1 MSPMQAVIKRELQG
15 YFSTPIAY
23 VFIVIFL
30 ILSGV
35 FAFYLGGLFE
45 RNQADLLPFF
55 QFHPWLYLFL
65 VPAVSMRMWSEERRS
80 GNIELLMTLPVRQR
94 DLVLGKFLSAW
105 LFVGIALVLTFP
117 IWISINYL
125 GNPDNGLIFASYIGS
140 LLLAGSFL
148 AIGSCISVA
157 NKNQVIAFILTA
169 TICFLF
175 LLAGLPMVLDFFS
188 GWLPQSLVDSIAS
201 TSFLTHYSSI
211 NKGVLD
217 LGDLFYFSLVI
228 SVWLYATSI
237 VLDMKKAD

>member
-1 MSPMQAVIKRELQG
+1 MSPKLAVIKRELQG

-35 FAFYLGGLFE
+35 FAFYLGGLYE
-45 RNQADLLPFF
+45 RGQADLSPFF
-55 QFHPWLYLFL
+55 NFHPWLYLFL

-80 GNIELLMTLPVRQR
+80 GNIELLMTLPVKQS
-94 DLVLGKFLSAW
+94 DLVLGKFLAAW
-105 LFVGIALVLTFP
+105 VFVTIALTFTFP
-117 IWISINYL
+117 IWISVNYL
-125 GNPDNGLIFASYIGS
+125 GNPDNGLILASYIGS

-157 NKNQVIAFILTA
+157 SKNQVIAFIITA
-169 TICFLF
+169 VICFIF
-175 LLAGLPMVLDFFS
+175 LLAGLPMVLDFFNS
-188 GWLPQSLVDSIAS
+188 WLPQVLVDSIAS
-201 TSFLTHYSSI
+201 TSFLTHYASI

-217 LGDLFYFSLVI
+217 LGDIVYFAMVI
-228 SVWLYATSI
+228 AVWLYATSV

>member
-1 MSPMQAVIKRELQG
+1 MNKMLAIIKRELHG

-35 FAFYLGGLFE
+35 FAFYLGGLYE
-45 RNQADLLPFF
+45 RNQADLTPFF
-55 QFHPWLYLFL
+55 NFHPWLYLFL

-80 GNIELLMTLPVRQR
+80 GNIELLITLPVRQR
-94 DLVLGKFLSAW
+94 DLVLGKFFAAW
-105 LFVGIALVLTFP
+105 IFIAIALFLTFP

-125 GNPDNGLIFASYIGS
+125 GEPDNGLIFASYIGS
-140 LLLAGSFL
+140 LLMAGAFL

-169 TICFLF
+169 VICFIF
-175 LLAGLPMVLDFFS
+175 LLSGLPMVLDFFS
-188 GWLPQSLVDSIAS
+188 GWMPQFLVDSIAS
-201 TSFLTHYSSI
+201 TSFMTHFTSI

-217 LGDLFYFSLVI
+217 LGDLVYYFMVI
-228 SVWLYATSI
+228 AIWLIATSI

>member
-1 MSPMQAVIKRELQG
+1 MNPMLAIIRRELQG

-35 FAFYLGGLFE
+35 FAFYLGGLYE
-45 RNQADLLPFF
+45 RNQADLSPFF
-55 QFHPWLYLFL
+55 NFHPWLYLFL

-80 GNIELLMTLPVRQR
+80 GNIELLMTLPVTQK

-105 LFVGIALVLTFP
+105 IFIGIALFFTFP
-117 IWISINYL
+117 IWLSINYL
-125 GNPDNGLIFASYIGS
+125 GEPDNGLIVASYIGS
-140 LLLAGSFL
+140 LLLAGAFL
-148 AIGSCISVA
+148 AIGSCISA
-157 NKNQVIAFILTA
+157 SSKNQVIAFILTA
-169 TICFLF
+169 VICFLF
-175 LLAGLPMVLDFFS
+175 LLAGMPMVLDFFS
-188 GWLPQSLVDSIAS
+188 AWLPQILVDSIAS

-217 LGDLFYFSLVI
+217 LGDLVYFALVI

>member
-1 MSPMQAVIKRELQG
+1 MNPMLAIIKRELQG

-35 FAFYLGGLFE
+35 FAFYLGGLYE
-45 RNQADLLPFF
+45 RNQADLTPFF
-55 QFHPWLYLFL
+55 NFHPWLYLFL

-94 DLVLGKFLSAW
+94 DLVLGKFFSAW
-105 LFVGIALVLTFP
+105 IFVGIALFLTFP

-125 GNPDNGLIFASYIGS
+125 GEPDNGLIVASYVGS
-140 LLLAGSFL
+140 LLLAGAFL
-148 AIGSCISVA
+148 AIGSCISA
-157 NKNQVIAFILTA
+157 SSKNQVIAFILTA
-169 TICFLF
+169 VICFLF
-175 LLAGLPMVLDFFS
+175 LLAGMPMVLDVFS
-188 GWLPQSLVDSIAS
+188 AWLPQIFVDSIAS

-217 LGDLFYFSLVI
+217 LGDIVYFTMII

-237 VLDMKKAD
+237 VLDIKKAD

>member
-1 MSPMQAVIKRELQG
+1 MSPKLAVIKRELQG

-30 ILSGV
+30 MLSGV
-35 FAFYLGGLFE
+35 FAFYLGGLYE
-45 RNQADLLPFF
+45 RNQADLSPFF
-55 QFHPWLYLFL
+55 NFHPWLYLFL
-65 VPAVSMRMWSEERRS
+65 VPAVSMRLWSEERRS
-80 GNIELLMTLPVRQR
+80 GNIELLMTLPVKQS

-105 LFVGIALVLTFP
+105 IFIAIALFLTFP

-125 GNPDNGLIFASYIGS
+125 GDPDNGLIVASYIGS

-157 NKNQVIAFILTA
+157 SKNQVIAFILTA
-169 TICFLF
+169 VICFLF

-188 GWLPQSLVDSIAS
+188 AWLPQILIDSIAS

-217 LGDLFYFSLVI
+217 LGDMVYFAMVI
-228 SVWLYATSI
+228 LVWLYATSI
-237 VLDMKKAD
+237 VLDIKKAD

>member
-1 MSPMQAVIKRELQG
+1 MNPMLAIIKRELQG

-35 FAFYLGGLFE
+35 FAFYLGGLYE
-45 RNQADLLPFF
+45 RNQADLTPFF
-55 QFHPWLYLFL
+55 NFHPWLYLFL

-94 DLVLGKFLSAW
+94 DLVLGKFFSAW
-105 LFVGIALVLTFP
+105 IFIGIALFFTFP
-117 IWISINYL
+117 IWMSINYL
-125 GNPDNGLIFASYIGS
+125 GEPDNGLIIASYVGS
-140 LLLAGSFL
+140 LLLAGAFL
-148 AIGSCISVA
+148 AIGSCISA
-157 NKNQVIAFILTA
+157 SSKNQVIAFILTA
-169 TICFLF
+169 VICFLF
-175 LLAGLPMVLDFFS
+175 LLAGMPMVLDVFS
-188 GWLPQSLVDSIAS
+188 AWLPQVFVDSIAS

-217 LGDLFYFSLVI
+217 LGDLVYFTMII

-237 VLDMKKAD
+237 VLDIKKAD

>member
-1 MSPMQAVIKRELQG
+1 MNPVLAVIKRELQG

-35 FAFYLGGLFE
+35 FAFYLGGLYD
-45 RNQADLLPFF
+45 RNQADLVPFF
-55 QFHPWLYLFL
+55 NFHPWLYLFL

-80 GNIELLMTLPVRQR
+80 GNIELLMTLPVRQK
-94 DLVLGKFLSAW
+94 DLVLGKFFSAW
-105 LFVGIALVLTFP
+105 IFIGIALFLTFP

-125 GNPDNGLIFASYIGS
+125 GEPDNGLIVASYIGS
-140 LLLAGSFL
+140 LLLAGAFL
-148 AIGSCISVA
+148 AIGSCISA
-157 NKNQVIAFILTA
+157 SSKNQVIAFILTA
-169 TICFLF
+169 VICFVF
-175 LLAGLPMVLDFFS
+175 LLAGMPMVLDVFS
-188 GWLPQSLVDSIAS
+188 AWLPQVFVDSIAS

-217 LGDLFYFSLVI
+217 LGDMVYFIMII

-237 VLDMKKAD
+237 VLDIKKAD

>member
-1 MSPMQAVIKRELQG
+1 MSARLAVIKRELQG

-35 FAFYLGGLFE
+35 FAFYLGGLYE
-45 RNQADLLPFF
+45 RGQADLSPFF
-55 QFHPWLYLFL
+55 NFHPWLYLFL

-80 GNIELLMTLPVRQR
+80 GNIELLMTLPVKQS
-94 DLVLGKFLSAW
+94 DLVLGKFFAAW
-105 LFVGIALVLTFP
+105 IFVSIALFFTFP

-125 GNPDNGLIFASYIGS
+125 GNPDNGLIIASYIGS
-140 LLLAGSFL
+140 LLLAGAFL

-157 NKNQVIAFILTA
+157 SKNQVIAFIITA
-169 TICFLF
+169 VICFIF
-175 LLAGLPMVLDFFS
+175 LLAGLPMVLDFFNS
-188 GWLPQSLVDSIAS
+188 WLPQTLVDSIAS
-201 TSFLTHYSSI
+201 TSFLTHYASI

-217 LGDLFYFSLVI
+217 LGDLFYFALVI
-228 SVWLYATSI
+228 GVWLYATSV

>member
-1 MSPMQAVIKRELQG
+1 MNKTFAIIRRELQG

-35 FAFYLGGLFE
+35 FAFYLGGLYE
-45 RNQADLLPFF
+45 RNQADLSPFF
-55 QFHPWLYLFL
+55 NFHPWLYLFL

-80 GNIELLMTLPVRQR
+80 GNIELLMTLPVTQR

-105 LFVGIALVLTFP
+105 LFIAIALFLTFP

-125 GNPDNGLIFASYIGS
+125 GNPDNGLIIASYIGS
-140 LLLAGSFL
+140 LLLAGAFL

-157 NKNQVIAFILTA
+157 SKNQVIAFIVTA
-169 TICFLF
+169 VICFIF
-175 LLAGLPMVLDFFS
+175 LLAGLPMVLDFFAA
-188 GWLPQSLVDSIAS
+188 WLPQILVDSIAS
-201 TSFLTHYSSI
+201 TSFLTHYASI

-217 LGDLFYFSLVI
+217 LGDLFYFAMVI
-228 SVWLYATSI
+228 SIWLFATSI

>member
-1 MSPMQAVIKRELQG
+1 MNPMLAIIRRELQG

-35 FAFYLGGLFE
+35 FAFYLGGLYE
-45 RNQADLLPFF
+45 RNQADLSPFF
-55 QFHPWLYLFL
+55 NFHPWLYLFL
-65 VPAVSMRMWSEERRS
+65 VPAVSMRIWSEERRS

-105 LFVGIALVLTFP
+105 MFIGIALFFTFP
-117 IWISINYL
+117 IWLSINYL
-125 GNPDNGLIFASYIGS
+125 GEPDNGLIVASYIGS
-140 LLLAGSFL
+140 MLLAGAFL
-148 AIGSCISVA
+148 AIGTCISA
-157 NKNQVIAFILTA
+157 SSKNQVIAFILTA
-169 TICFLF
+169 VICFLF
-175 LLAGLPMVLDFFS
+175 LLAGMPMVLDFFTA
-188 GWLPQSLVDSIAS
+188 WLPQILVDSIAS
-201 TSFLTHYSSI
+201 TSFLTHYTSI

-217 LGDLFYFSLVI
+217 LGDMMYFALVI

>member
-1 MSPMQAVIKRELQG
+1 MNPVKAIIKRELQG

-35 FAFYLGGLFE
+35 FAFYLGGLYE
-45 RNQADLLPFF
+45 RNQADLAPFF
-55 QFHPWLYLFL
+55 GFHPWLYLFL

-80 GNIELLMTLPVRQR
+80 GNIELLMTLPVTQR

-105 LFVGIALVLTFP
+105 AFIGIALFLTFP

-125 GNPDNGLIFASYIGS
+125 GEPDNGLILASYIGS
-140 LLLAGSFL
+140 LLLAGAFL
-148 AIGSCISVA
+148 AIGSCVSA
-157 NKNQVIAFILTA
+157 ASKNQVIAFILTA
-169 TICFLF
+169 VICFIF
-175 LLAGLPMVLDFFS
+175 LLAGLPLVLNFFS
-188 GWLPQSLVDSIAS
+188 SWLPQFMVDSIAS
-201 TSFLTHYSSI
+201 TSFLSHFASI

-217 LGDLFYFSLVI
+217 LGDVVYFGMVI
-228 SVWLYATSI
+228 TLWLIATSY

>member
-1 MSPMQAVIKRELQG
+1 MSPKLAVIKRELQG

-30 ILSGV
+30 MLSGV
-35 FAFYLGGLFE
+35 FAFYLGGLYE
-45 RNQADLLPFF
+45 RNQADLSPFF
-55 QFHPWLYLFL
+55 NFHPWLYLFL
-65 VPAVSMRMWSEERRS
+65 VPAVSMRLWSEERRS
-80 GNIELLMTLPVRQR
+80 GNIELLMTLPVKQS

-105 LFVGIALVLTFP
+105 IFIAIALFLTFP

-125 GNPDNGLIFASYIGS
+125 GDPDNGLIVASYIGS

-157 NKNQVIAFILTA
+157 SKNQVIAFILTA
-169 TICFLF
+169 VICFLF

-188 GWLPQSLVDSIAS
+188 AWLPQILIDSIAS

-217 LGDLFYFSLVI
+217 LGDMVYFSMVI
-228 SVWLYATSI
+228 LVWLYATSI
-237 VLDMKKAD
+237 VLDIKKAD

>member
-1 MSPMQAVIKRELQG
+1 MNPKLAVIKRELQG

-30 ILSGV
+30 MLSGV
-35 FAFYLGGLFE
+35 FAFYLGGLYE
-45 RNQADLLPFF
+45 RNQADLSPFF
-55 QFHPWLYLFL
+55 NFHPWLYLFL
-65 VPAVSMRMWSEERRS
+65 VPAVSMRLWSEERRS
-80 GNIELLMTLPVRQR
+80 GNIELLMTLPVKQS
-94 DLVLGKFLSAW
+94 DLVIGKFLSAW
-105 LFVGIALVLTFP
+105 IFIAMALFLTFP

-125 GNPDNGLIFASYIGS
+125 GDPDNGLIIASYIGS

-157 NKNQVIAFILTA
+157 SKNQVIAFILTA
-169 TICFLF
+169 VVCFLF

-188 GWLPQSLVDSIAS
+188 AWLPQILVDSIAS

-217 LGDLFYFSLVI
+217 LGDMVYFTMVI
-228 SVWLYATSI
+228 VVWLYATSI
-237 VLDMKKAD
+237 VLDIKKAD

>member
-1 MSPMQAVIKRELQG
+1 MNPMLAIIKRELQG

-35 FAFYLGGLFE
+35 FAFYLGGLYE
-45 RNQADLLPFF
+45 RNQADLTPFF
-55 QFHPWLYLFL
+55 NFHPWLYLFL

-80 GNIELLMTLPVRQR
+80 GNIELLMTLPVKQS

-105 LFVGIALVLTFP
+105 IFIGIALFFTFP

-125 GNPDNGLIFASYIGS
+125 GEPDNGLIVASYIGS
-140 LLLAGSFL
+140 ILLAGAFL
-148 AIGSCISVA
+148 AIGSCISA
-157 NKNQVIAFILTA
+157 SSKNQVIAFILTA
-169 TICFLF
+169 VICFLF
-175 LLAGLPMVLDFFS
+175 LLAGMPMVLDFFAA
-188 GWLPQSLVDSIAS
+188 WLPQMLVDSVAS

-217 LGDLFYFSLVI
+217 LGDLVYFGMVI